1 MGGATCASRRRRQP
15 ERARCSSSGTMT
27 AVGAY
32 SRPLPTGGSR
42 PQSTLSCR
50 QRSQARRAESR
61 RSRFNQ
67 HPTRCGLRCASLVI
81 KERLMPV
88 AAPIYRPLSKSA
100 RRPASKHRLAL
111 KAACEFTGG
120 TRRKY
125 PLPLR
130 HRAPYNGI
138 CRAIITCR
146 GSTKSV
152 DTASSHATLRPGT
165 SVRRTA
171 IPIFPMI

>member
-67 HPTRCGLRCASLVI
+67 HPTRCGLRCSGLFI

-88 AAPIYRPLSKSA
+88 AAPIYRPLSNSA
-100 RRPASKHRLAL
+100 RRPAFKHRLAL

-125 PLPLR
+125 SLPLR
-130 HRAPYNGI
+130 HRAPYNVFAG
-138 CRAIITCR
+138 RLLR
-146 GSTKSV
+146 VEGPQNPL
-152 DTASSHATLRPGT
+152 TLPVRTPPCAPGLRFGALL
-165 SVRRTA
+165 S
-171 IPIFPMI
+171 PFSQ